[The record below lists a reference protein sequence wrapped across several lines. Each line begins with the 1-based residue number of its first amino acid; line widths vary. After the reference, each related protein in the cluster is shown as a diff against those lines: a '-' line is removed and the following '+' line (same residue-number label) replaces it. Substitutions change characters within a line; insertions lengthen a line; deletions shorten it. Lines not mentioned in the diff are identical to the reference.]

1 MNRNS
6 LAKQGGLENSGT
18 VVVPNRV
25 QQIGEKMAVNNK
37 EKIREIYGILP
48 KLNCGSCGFGTC
60 GQFAR
65 AVAEGRASPFGCRRN
80 PWSVYRISEIIGAK
94 VPAYGYGFQLASV
107 LAPGETRWPE
117 TLKDLAKDVKDLS
130 RNVDDVLARI
140 GNLETKS

>member
-1 MNRNS
+1 
-6 LAKQGGLENSGT
+6 
-18 VVVPNRV
+18 
-25 QQIGEKMAVNNK
+25 MAVNNK
-37 EKIREIYGILP
+37 EKIRNIYETLP
-48 KLNCGSCGFGTC
+48 KLNCGSCGFGAC
-60 GQFAR
+60 GQFAK

-117 TLKDLAKDVKDLS
+117 ALKDLAKGVKDLS
-130 RNVDDVLARI
+130 HHVDDVLARI